1 MERRKSDQVRRR
13 EEMEYKMFR
22 MSSMQKKSDDK
33 KRKRQNS
40 ESGGSSE
47 ATSPTKPAV
56 PEPQSP
62 VTTFNMSFKKKKEV
76 KIKLDDDDSDSK
88 RTGMTEGGNGL
99 AQSNSSNGSE
109 LSATGAIINGSSPAG
124 DGGHMGKSVHTDI
137 ETETAGEGM
146 GEGTLVWAKMRGYSF
161 WPCVVSRDPEGGEFV
176 KLPDS
181 LAKSQKKI
189 HVLFLEYNNQRA
201 WIPLGCIK
209 TYRGLKDFKEQKEA
223 ASKSSKKDYEP
234 GKRYEGGFA
243 QAVDYAEELAQL
255 TDDDR
260 LERVLLKYGW
270 EMVEDGEQD
279 GPKKKKRRTGGSKP
293 ESTEL
298 NRSTATD
305 SEADKDVEMDAVSP
319 PTPRAQTTKSSD
331 RRSSA
336 EAESRLDPTPD
347 PPSSNVS
354 RLSTSKKKRTSSLIA
369 SIAMNGDSS
378 SSDSDGEGKQSKKPR
393 KRHEAAKTPT
403 SKEVPP
409 PKLASP
415 APVPT
420 AAAMKAL
427 AGEEEFPRV
436 GDLVWGRM
444 PGFPFWPCFVTRSP
458 QGQYCKDAGKGRMS
472 YHVQFFNWND
482 ESGWV
487 NSALE
492 FDGLE
497 SFKKIAAKRKSD
509 KSYHPAKGSMY
520 SKWEKAAREAEET
533 MGLTRQER
541 AEQYIVTYGSL
552 QPVKATT
559 PKSKSTPKSVTPKQ
573 PVARAK
579 PSNPGPRKVATP
591 SGPLPT
597 SPSSTPSVPA
607 VKRKPGPASKTG

>member
-1 MERRKSDQVRRR
+1 MAFIHLPLQ
-13 EEMEYKMFR
+13 
-22 MSSMQKKSDDK
+22 
-33 KRKRQNS
+33 
-40 ESGGSSE
+40 
-47 ATSPTKPAV
+47 
-56 PEPQSP
+56 
-62 VTTFNMSFKKKKEV
+62 
-76 KIKLDDDDSDSK
+76 
-88 RTGMTEGGNGL
+88 
-99 AQSNSSNGSE
+99 
-109 LSATGAIINGSSPAG
+109 
-124 DGGHMGKSVHTDI
+124 
-137 ETETAGEGM
+137 
-146 GEGTLVWAKMRGYSF
+146 GYSF

-209 TYRGLKDFKEQKEA
+209 TYKGLKDFKEQKQA

-234 GKRYEGGFA
+234 GKRYEGQFA

-279 GPKKKKRRTGGSKP
+279 GPKKKKRRTASSKP

-305 SEADKDVEMDAVSP
+305 SEADKDIEMDAASP

-378 SSDSDGEGKQSKKPR
+378 SSDSDGEGKHSKKPR
-393 KRHEAAKTPT
+393 KRHEAAKTP

-509 KSYHPAKGSMY
+509 KSYHPAKGSMS

-541 AEQYIVTYGSL
+541 AEQYIVTYGNL
-552 QPVKATT
+552 LPVKATT

-579 PSNPGPRKVATP
+579 PSNPGPRKVTTP
-591 SGPLPT
+591 AGPIPT
-597 SPSSTPSVPA
+597 SPSTPSVPA
-607 VKRKPGPASKTG
+607 VKRKPGPASKTGKPQVALPKRPLVVVEADNDQEEEEPLPQGWRIRNRGSGGQTFISPDGREFLVSFPSCNEYTENIPV

>member
-1 MERRKSDQVRRR
+1 
-13 EEMEYKMFR
+13 
-22 MSSMQKKSDDK
+22 MQ
-33 KRKRQNS
+33 
-40 ESGGSSE
+40 
-47 ATSPTKPAV
+47 
-56 PEPQSP
+56 
-62 VTTFNMSFKKKKEV
+62 
-76 KIKLDDDDSDSK
+76 
-88 RTGMTEGGNGL
+88 
-99 AQSNSSNGSE
+99 
-109 LSATGAIINGSSPAG
+109 
-124 DGGHMGKSVHTDI
+124 
-137 ETETAGEGM
+137 
-146 GEGTLVWAKMRGYSF
+146 GYSF

-181 LAKSQKKI
+181 LTKSQKKI

-209 TYRGLKDFKEQKEA
+209 TYKGLKDFKEQKEA
-223 ASKSSKKDYEP
+223 ASKSSKKDFEP
-234 GKRYEGGFA
+234 GKRYEGQFA

-279 GPKKKKRRTGGSKP
+279 GPKKKKRRTTSKP
-293 ESTEL
+293 ELAEL

-305 SEADKDVEMDAVSP
+305 SEADKEVEVDAASP
-319 PTPRAQTTKSSD
+319 PTPRTPSTKSSD

-347 PPSSNVS
+347 PPSSNLS
-354 RLSTSKKKRTSSLIA
+354 RISPSKKRTSSLIA

-378 SSDSDGEGKQSKKPR
+378 SSENDSDGEGKHSKKSR
-393 KRHEAAKTPT
+393 KRHDAVKTKT
-403 SKEVPP
+403 SIKEVPP

-415 APVPT
+415 TPVPT

-444 PGFPFWPCFVTRSP
+444 AGFPFWPCFVTRSP
-458 QGQYCKDAGKGRMS
+458 QGQYCRDAGKGRMS

-497 SFKKIAAKRKSD
+497 SFKKIASKKKSD
-509 KSYHPAKGSMY
+509 KSYHPAKGSMT

-541 AEQYIVTYGSL
+541 AEQYLVTYGNHL
-552 QPVKATT
+552 PVKATT
-559 PKSKSTPKSVTPKQ
+559 PKSKSGSTPKSVTPKQ
-573 PVARAK
+573 SVARAK

-591 SGPLPT
+591 AGPIPT
-597 SPSSTPSVPA
+597 SPSTPSVPA
-607 VKRKPGPASKTG
+607 VKRKPGPASKTGRSQVPLPKRSLVMVEADDQVEDQLPQGWKIRNRGSGGQTFISPDGREFLVSFKH